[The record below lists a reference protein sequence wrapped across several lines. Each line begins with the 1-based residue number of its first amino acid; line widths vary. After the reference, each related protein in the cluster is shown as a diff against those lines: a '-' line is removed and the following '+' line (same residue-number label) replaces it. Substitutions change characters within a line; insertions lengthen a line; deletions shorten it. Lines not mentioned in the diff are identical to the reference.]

1 MMKDVNDKTIS
12 EENKVQNA
20 LEDMANTREKSITRG
35 HYYVQFTVFV

>member
-20 LEDMANTREKSITRG
+20 LEGLAHTRENSITKGR
-35 HYYVQFTVFV
+35 YYVQFTVFV